1 MSDCL
6 IIGGGVSGLLTA
18 LQLHEAGLKVTLI
31 ERGSIGQESS
41 WAGGGIIS
49 PLYPWRYPEP
59 VTALAHW
66 SQAHYSIFANELFER
81 TGINPEYTRNGLL
94 ILDTEE
100 EAQARAW
107 AEQEQVRLE
116 LLKEPSLRDCEPELG
131 DHNEALWLPDVGQI
145 RNPRLLKALKQ
156 AMALAGIPVLEQHL
170 VHALRLQ
177 SDKIMGIETQPQG
190 FIAAKRVVVTAG
202 AWSALLLDTVGT
214 PLAVSPV
221 RGQMIL
227 FATQPGLVSRIV
239 LADDRYVIPRRDGS
253 VLVGST
259 LEPVG
264 FNKTTTSAAL
274 QDLKYAAFDLIP
286 RLADYRVQKH
296 WAGLRPS
303 SPNGVPYIGKHPT
316 IEGLYFNTGHFRNG
330 IVLGLA
336 SARLLTDMMLE
347 RPPILELAKYA
358 LTAARE

>member
-66 SQAHYSIFANELFER
+66 SQAHYPTFANELFER

-100 EAQARAW
+100 ETQARAW
-107 AEQEQVRLE
+107 AAQEQVRLE
-116 LLKEPSLRDCEPELG
+116 LFEDAALRDCEPELG
-131 DHNEALWLPDVGQI
+131 DHNKALWLPDVGQI

-156 AMALAGIPVLEQHL
+156 AMVLAGIPVLEQHL

-264 FNKTTTSAAL
+264 FNKTTTNAAL

-286 RLADYRVQKH
+286 RLADYTVQKH